1 KQGRGNATCDPNDHA
16 PDLRRSRNLWQSRS
30 TRSQQAKPQM
40 TRPQEMRPDAGRLL
54 LRTGGRGLERTIS
67 VMSWDNQPAL
77 RRLGSALSGD
87 APSGLPSVELT
98 LLVQLSTS
106 WKLNSRLTSST

>member
-1 KQGRGNATCDPNDHA
+1 MNIMEDWKVRQSSVADNSFTNDVQV
-16 PDLRRSRNLWQSRS
+16 LRSH
-30 TRSQQAKPQM
+30 
-40 TRPQEMRPDAGRLL
+40 